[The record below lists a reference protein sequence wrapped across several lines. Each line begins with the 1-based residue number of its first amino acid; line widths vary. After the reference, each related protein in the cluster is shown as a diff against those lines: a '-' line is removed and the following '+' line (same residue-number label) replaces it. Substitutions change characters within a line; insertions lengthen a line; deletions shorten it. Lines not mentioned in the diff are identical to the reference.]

1 MATIRIIPMHVHS
14 GHTIAQSL
22 NLRTNYA
29 INPEKTNDGEYV
41 SAYECNPSIA
51 DKEFLYNRR
60 CYEQNTGR
68 NPRFS
73 SDERHSVLAYQVRQS
88 FKPGEV
94 TPEEANRIGY
104 EFASRFLKGKHAFL
118 VATHIDKKHIHNHI
132 IWDATTLDA
141 SRKFRNFYNSTAVI
155 RHLSDQI
162 CVEHGLSIVENPSK
176 ASNTQHY
183 GEWLGEQDKPCNR
196 DIVRQIIDEIL
207 QKKPQDFDAFLRQME
222 LAGFA
227 VKRGAHITFC
237 SPKFKRNIRMDSL
250 GDGYT
255 EAEVEAMIRLGSFQ
269 KTQRRSRNVQDDRPS
284 LLIDIQKA
292 INSGKGKGY
301 ENWAKHFNLTQM
313 AKAVLYLKEHGIDSY
328 EDLMQKTEEAT
339 NRVNTLRAEIHTAE
353 QRMKEIAALRTQLIR
368 YSKTKKVYTDY
379 RASGYSR
386 KFYAEH
392 EAEIEMHKQAKA
404 YFDKR
409 AEPSQSRLSSVK
421 SLSDEYNTLRQQKN
435 TAYIKLRSLQG
446 NKQDLLVCAS
456 IAKTVL
462 EESNPVFYRNR
473 EEKDL

>member
-29 INPEKTNDGEYV
+29 INPEKTNGGEYV

-73 SDERHSVLAYQVRQS
+73 ADERHSVLAYQVRQS

-132 IWDATTLDA
+132 IWDATALDA

-155 RHLSDQI
+155 RRLSDQI
-162 CVEHGLSIVENPSK
+162 CVEHGLSIVENPGK

-196 DIVRQIIDEIL
+196 DIVRQVIDEIL
-207 QKKPQDFDAFLRQME
+207 QKKPQDFEAFLRQME
-222 LAGFA
+222 LAGFT
-227 VKRGAHITFC
+227 VKRGAHITLC

-255 EAEVEAMIRLGSFQ
+255 EAEVEAMIRLGSFR
-269 KTQRRSRNVQDDRPS
+269 KTQHRSKPVQNDRPS

-292 INSGKGKGY
+292 INAGKVK
-301 ENWAKHFNLTQM
+301 
-313 AKAVLYLKEHGIDSY
+313 VDSY
-328 EDLMQKTEEAT
+328 EELVQKTEEAT
-339 NRVNTLRAEIHTAE
+339 SRVNALRMEIRAAEK
-353 QRMKEIAALRTQLIR
+353 RMKEISALRTQIIH
-368 YSKTKKVYTDY
+368 YTKTKKIYADY
-379 RASGYSR
+379 RASGYSKR
-386 KFYAEH
+386 FYTEH
-392 EAEIEMHKQAKA
+392 EAEVEMHKQAKTF
-404 YFDKR
+404 FDKQTEFSK
-409 AEPSQSRLSSVK
+409 ASLPSVK
-421 SLSDEYNTLRQQKN
+421 ILSDEYNTLRQQKN
-435 TAYIKLRSLQG
+435 AAYIELRGLQESTR
-446 NKQDLLVCAS
+446 DLIICSS
-456 IAKTVL
+456 IAKTIAE
-462 EESNPVFYRNR
+462 EESVPFYSHNQDFLRS
-473 EEKDL
+473 